1 MSFRARLTLVAAVA
15 VAVAVAVASVVVYL
29 AVRSELRG
37 QVDEALTQRAA
48 TISRIPIEILRTR
61 PGQFFVHIPEPVL
74 GGPGGYVQVVS
85 ESGETQRPAGEEL
98 PLPVDDRV
106 REVAAGTEEAF
117 FSDAEVAGNHIR
129 VLTHPLAPGLAFQVS
144 RPLAEVDDSLARVRS
159 ILVLVALGGVAL
171 AAALGLVVARTALAP
186 VRRLTEATEEVTET
200 RDLSRR
206 MEEEGSDE
214 LGRLAASFNTML
226 AALEDSSRSRRRFVA
241 DASHELRTPLTSLRT
256 NIEVLARADSLPP
269 EERERLLADVVQQ
282 LAEMSA
288 LVAELVALDR
298 AEEPETEPEDVRLDL
313 VAGDALERARRH
325 RPGTRFEASL
335 EKSFVRGA
343 PGSIER
349 AIGNLL
355 DNASKWSPPDGVVK
369 VSVREGQVV
378 VTDDGPGIADEDL
391 PYVFDRFYRAPS
403 ARGTP
408 GSGLGLAIV
417 RRVAEAHGGS
427 VVAERAD
434 GGGTRIRLAF
444 PGPEPAGRD
453 GRGTS

>member
-1 MSFRARLTLVAAVA
+1 MSFRARLTLVAALA

-37 QVDEALTQRAA
+37 QVDDALTQRAV
-48 TISRIPIEILRTR
+48 TISRIPVEVFRAR
-61 PGQFFVHIPEPVL
+61 PGQLFVRIPEPVL
-74 GGPGGYVQVVS
+74 GGPGGYVQLVT

-98 PLPVDDRV
+98 ALPVDARV
-106 REVAAGTEEAF
+106 RQVAAGTEEAF
-117 FSDAEVAGNHIR
+117 FSDAEVAGTHVR
-129 VLTHPLAPGLAFQVS
+129 VLTVPLAPGLAFQVS

-159 ILVLVALGGVAL
+159 ILVLVALGGIAL

-206 MEEEGSDE
+206 MKEEGTDE
-214 LGRLAASFNTML
+214 VGRLAASFNTML
-226 AALEDSSRSRRRFVA
+226 AALEESARSQRRFVA

-256 NIEVLARADSLPP
+256 NIEVLARADDMPRA
-269 EERERLLADVVQQ
+269 ERERLLADVVEQ

-298 AEEPETEPEDVRLDL
+298 AEEPANGPEDVRLDL
-313 VAGDALERARRH
+313 VAGEAIERVRRQRAGIIFRLDLE
-325 RPGTRFEASL
+325 ESV
-335 EKSFVRGA
+335 VRGVPA
-343 PGSIER
+343 SIER
-349 AIGNLL
+349 AIGNML
-355 DNASKWSPPDGVVK
+355 DNAAKWSPPDGEVEVA
-369 VSVREGQVV
+369 VRDGGVEVR
-378 VTDDGPGIADEDL
+378 DHGPGIAESDL

-403 ARGTP
+403 ARGLP

-417 RRVAEAHGGS
+417 RRVAETHGGS

-434 GGGTRIRLAF
+434 GGGTRVRLAF
-444 PGPEPAGRD
+444 PVPQAAAGN
-453 GRGTS
+453 GRPGS